1 MKGVIEVK
9 RFLSIVVVMCC
20 LLFFSVALAQ
30 ASDLEFEV
38 KSATVVDSVDT
49 DLSLMATRGILMELK
64 VVNKGDEVKL
74 WPSDLSIGI
83 NNGTEEVRIPG
94 FLLTNAVSDP
104 EDDMGFRYFQGTSIR
119 KGTRHFKVFFAEL
132 MNWQFISVLQSVQ
145 VEEAVLYFATPAS
158 GTFPVTYSIEA
169 ENEY

>member
-1 MKGVIEVK
+1 MKGVVGVK
-9 RFLSIVVVMCC
+9 RFPSIVVVIFC
-20 LLFFSVALAQ
+20 LLFVGGALVQ
-30 ASDLEFEV
+30 ASDLQFEV

-49 DLSLMATRGILMELK
+49 DLSLMATRGILVEIK
-64 VVNKGDEVKL
+64 VVNKGDEIKL

-83 NNGTEEVRIPG
+83 SNGTEEVRIPG

-119 KGTRHFKVFFAEL
+119 KGTRHFKVFFVEL
-132 MNWQFISVLQSVQ
+132 MNWQFMSVLQDVQ

-158 GTFPVTYSIEA
+158 GKFPVTYSIEVDD
-169 ENEY
+169 EY